1 MTDTSKPTVTITGLT
16 AGTYVFR
23 LRVIDNDGASDSND
37 MILTVNPGS
46 SNMQP
51 ISNAGADHVVTL
63 PKNVFSI
70 VGSGSDADGT
80 ITSYSWTKVSGG
92 AVTLLNPTSPTLA
105 LEDLVAGTYVFQLTV
120 KDNYGATH
128 SDNMNLVVNIAPVVS
143 AGADQ
148 TVTLPDDNVTLYGSA
163 SDEDGSI
170 RGYSWVK
177 VSGGSAV
184 MSGNLTP
191 TVTISDLQEGTYVFK
206 LNAKDNLGSSRY
218 DEVTV
223 IVRSGSS
230 TARVAFDDEV
240 PIEEETFPVDEDG
253 TSIVGALSQPE
264 KKFWSNKQ
272 VVLYDDQ
279 GNRIHDGGW
288 SAKASEELFNR
299 KGFFVYHIVEKGITL
314 RRGKIYL
321 VE

>member
-1 MTDTSKPTVTITGLT
+1 
-16 AGTYVFR
+16 
-23 LRVIDNDGASDSND
+23 
-37 MILTVNPGS
+37 
-46 SNMQP
+46 
-51 ISNAGADHVVTL
+51 
-63 PKNVFSI
+63 
-70 VGSGSDADGT
+70 
-80 ITSYSWTKVSGG
+80 
-92 AVTLLNPTSPTLA
+92 
-105 LEDLVAGTYVFQLTV
+105 
-120 KDNYGATH
+120 
-128 SDNMNLVVNIAPVVS
+128 
-143 AGADQ
+143 
-148 TVTLPDDNVTLYGSA
+148 
-163 SDEDGSI
+163 
-170 RGYSWVK
+170 
-177 VSGGSAV
+177 
-184 MSGNLTP
+184 
-191 TVTISDLQEGTYVFK
+191 
-206 LNAKDNLGSSRY
+206 
-218 DEVTV
+218 V